1 LEALRIYFKMI
12 SISFQGRM
20 HFRLDFFS
28 GVLGVMVMNI
38 LNLALIGVILSRFDH
53 LNGWLLWEIVF
64 LYSLWILG
72 HSVYSLLFWH
82 IRDLEDYIIDG
93 TFDQFMVR
101 PVSVFLQFIA
111 REVNYVGVADMVI
124 GIAGISL
131 ALTNLSLIWVPW
143 QWMLFAVAVLAGM
156 VIEFGIN
163 LALASVAFW
172 TGRSSG
178 LWFTVFQ
185 FSFLIQQYPVDMFGR
200 WFRLLVTAIIPVAF
214 INYYPSLLLVGKIRP
229 GEPWAWLGFASP
241 LVALLLLAFGGF
253 MWRLGIRAYSSAGN

>member
-1 LEALRIYFKMI
+1 MESLRLYFKMI

-20 HFRLDFFS
+20 HFRLDFFT
-28 GVLGVMVMNI
+28 GVFGVVVMNV

-72 HSVYSLLFWH
+72 HSIYSLLFWH
-82 IRDLEDYIIDG
+82 VSDLEDYIIDG

-101 PVSVFLQFIA
+101 PVSIFLQFIA
-111 REVNYVGVADMVI
+111 REVNYVGVADIVV
-124 GIAGISL
+124 GIAGMSL
-131 ALTNLSLIWVPW
+131 SFANLNLHLAPW
-143 QWMLFAVAVLAGM
+143 QWLLLFGAILAGM
-156 VIEFGIN
+156 LIEFGIN

-172 TGRSSG
+172 TGRSSA

-200 WFRLLVTAIIPVAF
+200 WFRVFVTAVVPVAF
-214 INYYPSLLLVGKIRP
+214 INYYPSLLLLGKVQP
-229 GEPWAWLGFASP
+229 GDPWSWLGFASP
-241 LVALLLLAFGGF
+241 LVALLLLVFGGF
-253 MWRLGIRAYSSAGN
+253 MWRLGIRAYSSTGN

>member
-1 LEALRIYFKMI
+1 MESLRLYFKMI

-20 HFRLDFFS
+20 HFRLDFFTGVF
-28 GVLGVMVMNI
+28 GVLVMNV

-72 HSVYSLLFWH
+72 HSIYSLLFWH
-82 IRDLEDYIIDG
+82 VSDLEDYIIDG

-111 REVNYVGVADMVI
+111 REVNYVGVADIVV
-124 GIAGISL
+124 GIAGMSL
-131 ALTNLSLIWVPW
+131 SFANLNLHLVPW
-143 QWMLFAVAVLAGM
+143 QWLLLFGAILAGM
-156 VIEFGIN
+156 LIEFGIN

-172 TGRSSG
+172 TGRSSA

-200 WFRLLVTAIIPVAF
+200 WFRVFVTAVVPVAF
-214 INYYPSLLLVGKIRP
+214 INYYPSLLLLGKVQL
-229 GEPWAWLGFASP
+229 GDPWAWLGFASP
-241 LVALLLLAFGGF
+241 LVALLLLVFGGF
-253 MWRLGIRAYSSAGN
+253 MWRKGIRAYSSTGN

>member
-1 LEALRIYFKMI
+1 MEALRIYFKMI

-20 HFRLDFFS
+20 HFRLDFFT
-28 GVLGVMVMNI
+28 GVIGVILMNVI
-38 LNLALIGVILSRFDH
+38 NLALIGLILSRFDH

-82 IRDLEDYIIDG
+82 IADLEDYIIDG

-111 REVNYVGVADMVI
+111 REVNYVGVADLAV

-131 ALTNLSLIWVPW
+131 ALTNLGLNWAAW
-143 QWMLFAVAVLAGM
+143 HWLLFIVAILAGTM
-156 VIEFGIN
+156 IEFGIN

-172 TGRSSG
+172 TGRSSS

-185 FSFLIQQYPVDMFGR
+185 FSFIIQQYPVDMFGR
-200 WFRLLVTAIIPVAF
+200 WFRVFVTAIIPVAF
-214 INYYPSLLLVGKIRP
+214 INYYPSLLLLGKISP
-229 GEPWAWLGFASP
+229 NSAWGWLGLASP

-253 MWRLGIRAYSSAGN
+253 VWRLGIRAYSSTGN